1 MVLAMSRPV
10 KHPKTGVYYFRKA
23 VPEDLRTLVGKRE
36 EKVSLGT
43 KNPADAKLA
52 HARIAEEVEARWK
65 ALRSQPEPLTHKQ
78 VVALAGEVYRE
89 WLGHFADDPGSS
101 DVWAMLVEVQQNARA
116 AAKLVEWVGPAV
128 DGLLLKRGLRTDDAS
143 RVKLVEEVDRAML
156 QAAEQLRRNASG
168 DYRPDPQADRFPT
181 WEPPK
186 GQKAVNSSGDSLT
199 KLVDDWW
206 REAKAAGLKVSTY
219 ESYRSTIAKLVAFL
233 GHDDPSQ
240 VTAENVVA
248 FKDFRLASVNPR
260 TGKPISPKS
269 VKDSDI
275 SGLKSVFAWAVTNRR
290 MTSNPAQGITIKLG
304 KSVKLRS
311 KGFTDSEA
319 VALLRAAAN
328 LTPGREHAKTFAAK
342 RWASWLCAYSG
353 ARVGE
358 MLQLR
363 KEDLR
368 REGEWWVL
376 RVTPEA
382 GTVKSNEAR
391 DVVLHPHLVEL
402 GFPEFVAGCA
412 PGHLFIT
419 PDKDGDVRS
428 SWRTMK
434 NRVTEFARTV
444 VTDPNVAPNHGW
456 RHRFKT
462 VGMETG
468 IDLRII
474 DAIQGHSPRTA
485 GESYGD
491 VTVKVRAM
499 AMERLPRYE
508 IG

>member
-1 MVLAMSRPV
+1 MSRPV

-23 VPEDLRTLVGKRE
+23 VPEDLRALVGKRE

-52 HARIAEEVEARWK
+52 HARIAEEVEARWR
-65 ALRSQPEPLTHKQ
+65 ALRSQPEPLTQKQ
-78 VVALAGEVYRE
+78 VVALSGEVYRE
-89 WLGHFADDPGSS
+89 WLGLFTDNPGGP
-101 DVWAMLVEVQQNARA
+101 DVWSVLLEVQRDAKA
-116 AAKLVEWVGPAV
+116 AEKLDAWVGPTV
-128 DGLLLKRGLRTDDAS
+128 DDLLLRRGLRTDDGS
-143 RVKLVEEVDRAML
+143 RIKLIGEVDRAII
-156 QAAEQLRRNASG
+156 QAAKQLRRNAEG
-168 DYRPDPQADRFPT
+168 DYRPDPDADRFPT

-186 GQKAVNSSGDSLT
+186 AQKATTSSGDSLT

-206 REAKAAGLKVSTY
+206 RESQAAGLKVSTY

-233 GHDDPSQ
+233 GHDDPAQ
-240 VTAENVVA
+240 VTPENVVA

-269 VKDSDI
+269 VKDNDI
-275 SGLKSVFAWAVTNRR
+275 SGLKSVFSWAVTNRR
-290 MTSNPAQGITIKLG
+290 MASNPAQGITIKLG

-311 KGFTDSEA
+311 KGFTDEEA
-319 VALLRAAAN
+319 VALLRAAAA
-328 LTPGREHAKTFAAK
+328 LTPGREHPKTFAAK

-368 REGEWWVL
+368 REGDWWVL

-412 PGHLFIT
+412 PGHLFIA
-419 PDKDGDVRS
+419 PDRNGDVRG

-434 NRVTEFARTV
+434 NRVAEFARTV
-444 VTDPNVAPNHGW
+444 VSDPNVAPNHGW

-462 VGMETG
+462 VGMEAG

-485 GESYGD
+485 GEGYGD

-499 AMERLPRYE
+499 AMEKLPRYDL
-508 IG
+508 G

>member
-1 MVLAMSRPV
+1 MVLAMSRPT
-10 KHPKTGVYYFRKA
+10 KHTKTGVYYFRKV
-23 VPEDLRTLVGKRE
+23 VPEDLRALVGKRE
-36 EKVSLGT
+36 EKISLGT

-52 HARIAEEVEARWK
+52 HARIAEEVEARWR
-65 ALRSQPEPLTHKQ
+65 ALRSQPEPLTQKQ
-78 VVALAGEVYRE
+78 VVALSGEVYRE
-89 WLGHFADDPGSS
+89 WLALFADNPGCP
-101 DVWAMLVEVQQNARA
+101 DVWSALLEIQHSAKA
-116 AAKLVEWVGPAV
+116 AEKLGTWVGPAG
-128 DGLLLKRGLRTDDAS
+128 DELLLKRGLRADDAS
-143 RVKLVEEVDRAML
+143 RTQLIAAVDRAIV
-156 QAAEQLRRNASG
+156 QAAEQLRRNAGG
-168 DYRPDPQADRFPT
+168 DYRPDPDADRFPT

-186 GQKAVNSSGDSLT
+186 ARATTSSGDSLT

-206 REAKAAGLKVSTY
+206 RESQAAGLKVSTY

-233 GHDDPSQ
+233 GHDDPAQ
-240 VTAENVVA
+240 VTPENVVA

-269 VKDSDI
+269 VKDNDI

-304 KSVKLRS
+304 KKPKLRS
-311 KGFTDSEA
+311 KGFTDEEA
-319 VALLRAAAN
+319 VALLRAAAD
-328 LTPGREHAKTFAAK
+328 LTPGREHPKTFAAK

-368 REGEWWVL
+368 REGDWWVL
-376 RVTPEA
+376 KVTPEA

-391 DVVLHPHLVEL
+391 DVVLHPHLVEM

-412 PGHLFIT
+412 PGHLFIV
-419 PDKDGDVRS
+419 PNRNGDVRG

-434 NRVTEFARTV
+434 NRVAEFARTV
-444 VTDPNVAPNHGW
+444 VSDPNVAPNHGW

-462 VGMETG
+462 VGMEAG

-485 GESYGD
+485 GETYGD

-499 AMERLPRYE
+499 AMEKLPRYDL
-508 IG
+508 G

>member
-1 MVLAMSRPV
+1 MVLAMSRPT
-10 KHPKTGVYYFRKA
+10 KHTKTGVYYFRKA
-23 VPEDLRTLVGKRE
+23 VPEDLRSLVGKRE
-36 EKVSLGT
+36 EKISLGT

-65 ALRSQPEPLTHKQ
+65 ALRSQPEPLTQKQ
-78 VVALAGEVYRE
+78 VVALSGEVYRE
-89 WLGHFADDPGSS
+89 WIALFTDNPGGS
-101 DVWAMLVEVQQNARA
+101 DVWSALLGVQQNARA
-116 AAKLVEWVGPAV
+116 TAKLDEWIGPAV
-128 DGLLLKRGLRTDDAS
+128 DDLLLKRGLRTDEAS
-143 RVKLVEEVDRAML
+143 RTKLIAGVDRAII
-156 QAAEQLRRNASG
+156 QAAEQLRRNAGG
-168 DYRPDPQADRFPT
+168 DYRPDPDANRFPT

-186 GQKAVNSSGDSLT
+186 AKPATHSGDSLT

-206 REAKAAGLKVSTY
+206 RESQAAGLKVSTY

-233 GHDDPSQ
+233 GHDDPAQ
-240 VTAENVVA
+240 VTPESVVA

-269 VKDSDI
+269 VKDNDI
-275 SGLKSVFAWAVTNRR
+275 SGLKSVFSWAVNNRR
-290 MTSNPAQGITIKLG
+290 MTTNPAQGITIKLG
-304 KSVKLRS
+304 KKIKLRP
-311 KGFTDSEA
+311 KGFTDEEA
-319 VALLRAAAN
+319 VALLRAAAD
-328 LTPGREHAKTFAAK
+328 LTPGREHPKTFAAK

-368 REGEWWVL
+368 REGDWWVL
-376 RVTPEA
+376 KVTPEA

-419 PDKDGDVRS
+419 PDRNGDVRG

-434 NRVTEFARTV
+434 NRVAEFARTV
-444 VTDPNVAPNHGW
+444 VSDPNVAPNHGW

-462 VGMETG
+462 VGMEAG

-485 GESYGD
+485 GETYGD

-499 AMERLPRYE
+499 AMEKLPRYDL
-508 IG
+508 G